1 MGLAKQIGGMNKSL
15 FHTIKSRAAF
25 VKHAA
30 RLYSIMLYALS
41 ILPFA
46 AMAASQDTDPPSI
59 PASLDISNITAAT
72 TVTYTADG
80 KWTYQI
86 GSGQAV
92 QFNGTLTGT
101 NANGFTIT
109 LQNKKSDTDTGNESN
124 YPTLTLDG
132 VNYTVPGCVIT
143 TPLDK
148 TNYPIRIQTTAAS
161 TLTSNGKGSLF
172 ASTIEYGS
180 GTLILDGGQNG
191 LKIEKTGEGTGTYMY
206 GIDLSGSSTYP
217 VYTTLQGKIEITAH
231 LSREHKTTC
240 GPINISSATL
250 SCAEG
255 ADIKCSAPGAISQY
269 GTVASPFLEWVF
281 LFTPEKGK
289 TVEVREYNEQTQ
301 TYATP
306 AVKTFTADGLSKA
319 FSFNA
324 ESGKKY
330 TLWMDGKQRTGN
342 GKDYKDYTE
351 FQAPF
356 TKQGSSEPVYNLAS
370 FKIYYADWTEYA
382 STASVGEGESN
393 NVSVS
398 GTTYTISSSAGLA
411 WLAWVT
417 NNGKTRTNDE
427 DGKYF
432 PEKAGFKDCTIK
444 LKKDISMDDPA
455 FYSNSPFNDSWI
467 PIGVYP
473 KDFSDVSNKTFKG
486 TFRGT
491 FDGCGHNI
499 SGLYINGNDDVIA
512 INNYTSGVG
521 LFGVIESATIQ
532 NLGVIIDERGI
543 SYSPTSANLMSSGLG
558 GIAGML
564 TGQPGIIS
572 NCFVTGE
579 TSNSKIKGSNN
590 CYIRTGG
597 VAGYLANSNNQT
609 PDLTIRNC
617 YSTVDVELSYNDSGD
632 GDAGGIAGYLQK
644 SQILNCFATGSV
656 KIENSGSG
664 KSNYVAGIGNKSNDN
679 SIISNCLALNKGL
692 TAPSRDE
699 IYLRRISANTPTG
712 SNYAGTRIQLSPN
725 IQIEGTPTNQDGA
738 NVYLE
743 TYRDTLETAWT
754 GNDNNWKFDDTNL
767 PQLKQTDGSEW
778 QSTQPSLA
786 ASDYLEYAHQSLV
799 LTQDKNDDI
808 TLNYKEGQWTYK
820 IGESG
825 NETIFNGIVTS
836 DESKNNFTHSLLVSS
851 IDKGTPTLILQ
862 DVKLAPTTGSALT
875 INEGCQMIIKAKGN
889 QSLTSTDASTFVN
902 KGTLTLKGES
912 DWLIQCSATES
923 TPSTGIYALDNS
935 GTLTVD
941 DNPETTNIALSSAG
955 EVIHNN
961 EPATLENAWMEWR
974 FAEDYP
980 QESDYFL
987 ITGTDKESSAKQR
1000 PEGEN
1005 FACLVIPGNT
1015 YNYWKSNEDSEPL
1028 AALQGKE
1035 EGGNFVLDFQ
1045 APAEN
1050 GVSVFTKVQEAS
1062 AVTLEQ
1068 PESGGQLLVFCG
1080 DSAVKNNDVF
1090 PIGATLV
1097 LKNNAIPGYK
1107 LKAYTATINKAQV
1120 PSSPGNIDINDGKLI
1135 VPKGAFTITASFE
1148 ADGSVTPADTTATVP
1163 VKDISD
1169 LPETPVD
1176 KPTVVGGSLTDSE
1189 NNAAFKLITGDLP
1202 EEREKDIQATIDTL
1216 PSTGGKE
1223 IIYAEIALVKVTY
1236 DADGAVASMKPVQ
1249 PGESC
1254 TVIYPY
1260 PKKADKNKPF
1270 VIVHL
1275 KSDGTTT
1282 VYTEDAADET
1292 SKLKKTSRGLEFE
1305 VKNFSPFGILYTKK
1319 STPPPPPPP
1328 SYYYVTLPAV
1338 EGVTTDPA
1346 AGEYRILE
1354 YRSYEFTLTVEEG
1367 YRERSVPVVTTSRG
1381 ETLEPR
1387 ISDGVYVITDIDD
1400 DITVSITGI
1409 LPDEDPSVD
1418 NAQITSGTKVWT
1430 QGSTLCIYTDTPAR
1444 IDIYTLAGSLKQRL
1458 DIPAGETKRTLA
1470 PGLYLL
1476 TLKGKTYKI
1485 MIRE

>member
-15 FHTIKSRAAF
+15 FHTIKSRAACLTN
-25 VKHAA
+25 AA
-30 RLYSIMLYALS
+30 RLYSIMLLALS

-46 AMAASQDTDPPSI
+46 AMAASQNTDPPST
-59 PASLDISNITAAT
+59 PASLDVGNITAAT
-72 TVTYTADG
+72 AVTYTADG

-86 GSGQAV
+86 GSDQAV
-92 QFNGTLTGT
+92 EFNGTLTGT

-109 LQNKKSDTDTGNESN
+109 LYNQKSDTETGGESN
-124 YPTLTLDG
+124 YPTLILDG
-132 VNYTVPGCVIT
+132 VDYTVPGCVIT
-143 TPLDK
+143 TPSGY
-148 TNYPIRIQTTAAS
+148 TNYPIRIQTQAAS
-161 TLTSNGKGSLF
+161 TLTSNGKGSYA
-172 ASTIEYGS
+172 ASTIEYKS

-191 LKIEKTGEGTGTYMY
+191 LKIEKTGEGLGVNMY
-206 GIDLSGSSTYP
+206 SLELSGSTTYP

-231 LSREHKTTC
+231 LSGKHKTAC

-255 ADIKCSAPGAISQY
+255 ADIQCSAPDAISQY

-281 LFTPEKGK
+281 QFAPEKGK

-319 FSFNA
+319 FSINA

-342 GKDYKDYTE
+342 SKDYKNYTV

-356 TKQGSSEPVYNLAS
+356 TEQGSSEPVYNLAS
-370 FKIYYADWTEYA
+370 FRIFYADWTEYA
-382 STASVGEGESN
+382 STAFVGEKESD

-417 NNGKTRTNDE
+417 NNGKTRTSDE
-427 DGKYF
+427 DSQYF

-444 LKKDISMDDPA
+444 LKMDIFLNEPSII
-455 FYSNSPFNDSWI
+455 SNSPFNDSWI
-467 PIGVYP
+467 PIGVYSKP
-473 KDFSDVSNKTFKG
+473 FK
-486 TFRGT
+486 GT
-491 FDGCGHNI
+491 FDGCGYNI
-499 SGLYINGNDDVIA
+499 NYLYINADDNVISPSEY
-512 INNYTSGVG
+512 ITGVG
-521 LFGVIESATIQ
+521 LFGVINNATIQ
-532 NLGVIIDERGI
+532 NLGVIIDNRGI
-543 SYSPTSANLMSSGLG
+543 SYSSTSADLMAGGLG

-564 TGQPGIIS
+564 TGESGIIS
-572 NCFVTGE
+572 NCFVTGKANE
-579 TSNSKIKGSNN
+579 SKIKGNDN
-590 CYIRTGG
+590 HYIRTGG
-597 VAGYLANSNNQT
+597 VAGLSFGSNSSV
-609 PDLTIRNC
+609 TIRNC
-617 YSTVDVELSYNDSGD
+617 YSTVDVELSYNENTYDSN
-632 GDAGGIAGYLQK
+632 AGGIAGYLQEG
-644 SQILNCFATGSV
+644 SILNCFATGSV

-664 KSNYVAGIGNKSNDN
+664 INNHVAGIGNMSNSK
-679 SIISNCLALNKGL
+679 SIISNCLALNKEL
-692 TAPSRDE
+692 TVPSHD
-699 IYLRRISANTPTG
+699 LTFLSRISVNKPNG
-712 SNYAGTRIQLSPN
+712 SNYASTRIQLSPN
-725 IQIEGTPTNQDGA
+725 RTIEGTPTNEDGA

-754 GNDNNWKFDDTNL
+754 GNDNNWIFDDTNL

-778 QSTQPSLA
+778 KSTQPSLV
-786 ASDYLEYAHQSLV
+786 ASDYLEYAHPSLV

-808 TLNYKEGQWTYK
+808 TLNYKEGQWRYK

-825 NETIFNGIVTS
+825 DETIFNGIVTS

-851 IDKGTPTLILQ
+851 IDEGSPTLILQ

-875 INEGCQMIIKAKGN
+875 INEECQMIIKAKGD
-889 QSLTSTDASTFVN
+889 QSLTSTNASTFVN

-912 DWLIQCSATES
+912 DWLIQCSAIEPT
-923 TPSTGIYALDNS
+923 TGIYALDNS

-941 DNPETTNIALSSAG
+941 DNPETTNIALFSTG
-955 EVIHNN
+955 EVIHNS
-961 EPATLENAWMEWR
+961 ESGILQSAWMEWR

-980 QESDYFL
+980 QESGYFL

-1000 PEGEN
+1000 PEGKN

-1015 YNYWKSNEDSEPL
+1015 YNYWESDEGSEPL
-1028 AALQGKE
+1028 AALQGEE

-1050 GVSVFTKVQEAS
+1050 GVSVFTEVQKAS

-1068 PESGGQLLVFCG
+1068 PKSGGQLLVFYG

-1107 LKAYTATINKAQV
+1107 LTAYTATINEAQV
-1120 PSSPGNIDINDGKLI
+1120 PNSLGNIDINDGKLT

-1148 ADGSVTPADTTATVP
+1148 ADGCVTPADTTATVP

-1176 KPTVVGGSLTDSE
+1176 KPTVVGGNLTSE
-1189 NNAAFKLITGDLP
+1189 DNAAFKLITGDLP

-1236 DADGAVASMKPVQ
+1236 DADGAVASMEPVQ

-1319 STPPPPPPP
+1319 STPPSPPPP

-1354 YRSYEFTLTVEEG
+1354 YRSYEFTLTVQEG